1 MTKFAIIVAGGKGN
15 RMNSDLPKQFIEV
28 GGKPILMH
36 TLERFYQADA
46 SITIILVLPKEQIS
60 YWQELQT
67 TYRFEVPV
75 LVTTGGDTRFH
86 SVKNGLSLVDKPG
99 LVAVH
104 DGVRPFVS
112 LTTILKGYEIARLH
126 KTAIPVL
133 DVIDSIRYVEVDHN
147 EAVNRAN
154 YRLVQTPQVFQVEL
168 LKNAYEQ
175 NFSDLFTD
183 DASVIEALGESI
195 TLYEGNKENI
205 KLTTPFDLK
214 IAQVLITE

>member
-67 TYRFEVPV
+67 KYRFEVPV

-112 LTTILKGYEIARLH
+112 ITTILKGYEIAHLH

-133 DVIDSIRYVEVDHN
+133 EVIDSIRYVEVDHN

-154 YRLVQTPQVFQVEL
+154 YRLVQTPQVFQAEL

-175 NFSDLFTD
+175 KFSELFTD

-195 TLYEGNKENI
+195 TLYEGNNENI

>member
-67 TYRFEVPV
+67 KYRFEVPV